1 MTAELPRRLRRSRRA
16 WAADK
21 RFSMRSFPVSRPPL
35 PGHLQGS
42 FKHMVIHSD
51 STSAIARAGHSG
63 TGPGQRIARD
73 ILKSVKALAAMSRS
87 VQLVWVKGHSGVPAN
102 EKADMLA
109 GQEAEKAVS
118 SSMVSITSLKLQISQ
133 RYNAAKEKWSKNPA
147 HRGKD
152 SITPPPP
159 KKSCLDGA
167 KNGLARVASQIRSG
181 HLSQAH

>member
-133 RYNAAKEKWSKNPA
+133 RYNAAKEKWNARTRPI
-147 HRGKD
+147 RGKD

-159 KKSCLDGA
+159 QEVVPGR
-167 KNGLARVASQIRSG
+167 GQERPG
-181 HLSQAH
+181 